1 MHSLL
6 ERIKAGTL
14 WDFHGGIHPADNKLQ
29 SSQSPVVDAGLPPRL
44 IIPLR
49 QHAGP
54 AGDLLV
60 QVGDK
65 VKKGQPLT
73 RYAKGRVVPVHAS
86 TSGTITEIGNHTV
99 AHPSGLGDLCVIL
112 TPDGEDEW
120 GERNGKADYW
130 NLERGEL
137 LERIQ
142 QAGVAGLGGAVF
154 PTHSKLDGRGQL
166 TEILIVNGLECE
178 PYITTDDRLMQQ
190 YADEIMDGIRV
201 LKHLLKPKLTLIGVE
216 DNKPE
221 AIEQLTRHA
230 TDEDVLVKTVP
241 TKYPSGGAKQTIELL
256 TGRQV
261 PKGGRA
267 VDIGIMVLNVATVF
281 AIKRAIIDGE
291 PLIERIVTLTG
302 DSFKKPGNA
311 WVRLGTP
318 VRWLLQ
324 RFELQPEAEQRVIMG
339 GPMMGFTLP
348 HAMVPV
354 VKATNCLLA
363 PTQAELPAPGPE
375 QPCIRC
381 SACADACPAT
391 LLPQELYW
399 YSRAKEYDKAEKLNL
414 MDCIECGAC
423 AWVCPSEIPLV
434 QYYKIAKDDIREARA
449 EAEKAERAKQRFEAK
464 QARFERE
471 KAAREARHAEAAA
484 QRRQTMTAAGGEDP
498 VAAALARIKAKQ
510 DAPITAIAAT
520 AEGLP
525 DNSAV
530 IAAREARKREAEARR
545 AAKQAESANS
555 DTAAAAPQSAEAI
568 DPASDPKKAAIA
580 AALARAKA
588 KKAAQ
593 AGDSA
598 EPVAAE
604 TAAAPAVVDA
614 DQQKAEVDP
623 KKAAIA
629 AAIARAKAK
638 KAEAS
643 GEPVSAANGT
653 AAEVNTQNDAPVDPK
668 KAAIA
673 AAIARAKAKKL
684 AQQSDSAEGDL
695 TANADT
701 SETAATQS
709 DAPSAA
715 SEAIDPKKAAIAA
728 AIARAKAKKLAQQGE
743 SAGAEDAQSEPA
755 ASAQTCDVA
764 LAKSEVTTSHSDT
777 AASEAVDPKKAAI
790 AAAIARAKAKKLAQ
804 QGESAGAEGAQSEPA
819 ARVETRDV
827 AVAKSEV
834 TTSQSDTAASEAVDP
849 KKAAIA
855 AAIARAKAKKL
866 AQQSAN
872 TSAEVENADAEVESA
887 ATQVDRAG
895 TEGERAPAEPMQSDA
910 ASSEQPLAVTAA
922 PEASAPAADAPVDP
936 KKAAIAAAV
945 ARAKAKKLAAEA
957 ARAAETAAEDAPS
970 ADRTIT
976 R

>member
-1 MHSLL
+1 MQSLL

-14 WDFHGGIHPADNKLQ
+14 WDFHGGIHPPENKDQ
-29 SSQSPVVDAGLPPRL
+29 SSLTPVVDAGLPPQL
-44 IIPLR
+44 IIPVR

-60 QVGDK
+60 RVGDK

-73 RYAKGRVVPVHAS
+73 RHDKGRFVPVHAS
-86 TSGTITEIGNHTV
+86 TSGTITAIGHHTV
-99 AHPSGLGDLCVIL
+99 AHPSGLDDLCITL
-112 TPDGEDEW
+112 TPDGEDAW
-120 GERNGKADYW
+120 GERQGRSDYW

-142 QAGVAGLGGAVF
+142 QAGIAGLGGAVF

-178 PYITTDDRLMQQ
+178 PYITTDDRLMQE
-190 YADEIMDGIRV
+190 YADEIIDGIRV

-216 DNKPE
+216 DNKPA
-221 AIEQLTRHA
+221 AIGELTRHA

-267 VDIGIMVLNVATVF
+267 VDMGIMVLNVATVF

-291 PLIERIVTLTG
+291 PLISRIVTLTG
-302 DSFKKPGNA
+302 DAFKKPGNA
-311 WVRLGTP
+311 WVLLGTP

-324 RFELQPEAEQRVIMG
+324 RFELQPEVDQRVIMG

-354 VKATNCLLA
+354 VKATNCLLS
-363 PTQAELPAPGPE
+363 PTRAELPPPGPE
-375 QPCIRC
+375 QACIRC
-381 SACADACPAT
+381 SACADACPAN

-399 YSRAKEYDKAEKLNL
+399 YSRAKEYDKAEGLNL
-414 MDCIECGAC
+414 FDCIECGAC

-484 QRRQTMTAAGGEDP
+484 QRRQAMTAAGGEDP

-510 DAPITAIAAT
+510 DAAPVGASELA
-520 AEGLP
+520 P
-525 DNSAV
+525 DNSAM
-530 IAAREARKREAEARR
+530 IAAREARKQEAIARR
-545 AAKQAESANS
+545 AAK
-555 DTAAAAPQSAEAI
+555 AAASEPGSAQPDAPAADGQDA
-568 DPASDPKKAAIA
+568 KKAAIA

-593 AGDSA
+593 DPG
-598 EPVAAE
+598 E
-604 TAAAPAVVDA
+604 AAAADSSVDA
-614 DQQKAEVDP
+614 PQSDPAADADP

-638 KAEAS
+638 KAAQAQGDTAVAEGEEAA
-643 GEPVSAANGT
+643 VAAP
-653 AAEVNTQNDAPVDPK
+653 AAAPQPDPDADADPK

-673 AAIARAKAKKL
+673 AAIARAKAKKA
-684 AQQSDSAEGDL
+684 AQAQGDAAVAEGEEAAVAAPAAAPQPDSAAEVDPKK
-695 TANADT
+695 AAI
-701 SETAATQS
+701 AATIARAKAKKAAQAQG
-709 DAPSAA
+709 DAAVTEGEEAAVTAPATAPQPDSAA
-715 SEAIDPKKAAIAA
+715 DADPKKAAIAA
-728 AIARAKAKKLAQQGE
+728 AIARAKAKKAAQAQGE
-743 SAGAEDAQSEPA
+743 E
-755 ASAQTCDVA
+755 
-764 LAKSEVTTSHSDT
+764 
-777 AASEAVDPKKAAI
+777 
-790 AAAIARAKAKKLAQ
+790 
-804 QGESAGAEGAQSEPA
+804 
-819 ARVETRDV
+819 
-827 AVAKSEV
+827 AVAKP
-834 TTSQSDTAASEAVDP
+834 AEAQD
-849 KKAAIA
+849 
-855 AAIARAKAKKL
+855 
-866 AQQSAN
+866 
-872 TSAEVENADAEVESA
+872 EEA
-887 ATQVDRAG
+887 ATKPVA
-895 TEGERAPAEPMQSDA
+895 
-910 ASSEQPLAVTAA
+910 
-922 PEASAPAADAPVDP
+922 APAADADP

-945 ARAKAKKLAAEA
+945 ARAKARKLAAEA
-957 ARAAETAAEDAPS
+957 AAQASPS
-970 ADRTIT
+970 PSTDKSH
-976 R
+976 

>member
-545 AAKQAESANS
+545 AAKLAESANS
-555 DTAAAAPQSAEAI
+555 ETAAALQSTEAV

-593 AGDSA
+593 ASDSA
-598 EPVAAE
+598 EPATAE
-604 TAAAPAVVDA
+604 AVVAPAVDA

-643 GEPVSAANGT
+643 GEPVSAANSVTAEAGT
-653 AAEVNTQNDAPVDPK
+653 Q
-668 KAAIA
+668 
-673 AAIARAKAKKL
+673 
-684 AQQSDSAEGDL
+684 G
-695 TANADT
+695 
-701 SETAATQS
+701 

-728 AIARAKAKKLAQQGE
+728 AIARAKAKKAAQQSD
-743 SAGAEDAQSEPA
+743 SAEGDLTANAGTSETAATQNDAPS
-755 ASAQTCDVA
+755 
-764 LAKSEVTTSHSDT
+764 

-804 QGESAGAEGAQSEPA
+804 QGDSAEDDLTATAGTSETAATQSDAPSAASEAVDPKKAAIAAAIARAKAKKLAQQGDSAGAEDAESEPA
-819 ARVETRDV
+819 ASAQTRDV
-827 AVAKSEV
+827 ALAKSEV
-834 TTSQSDTAASEAVDP
+834 TTSQSDTAASEVVDP

-887 ATQVDRAG
+887 GTQVDRAG

-910 ASSEQPLAVTAA
+910 ASSEQPLAVAEAT
-922 PEASAPAADAPVDP
+922 EASAPAVDAPVDP

-970 ADRTIT
+970 ADRTTT

>member
-86 TSGTITEIGNHTV
+86 TSGTITEIDNHTV

-120 GERNGKADYW
+120 GERNGKPDYW

-545 AAKQAESANS
+545 AAKLAESANS
-555 DTAAAAPQSAEAI
+555 DTSAAAPQSTEAV

-580 AALARAKA
+580 ATLARAKA

-604 TAAAPAVVDA
+604 AVAAPAVDA

-638 KAEAS
+638 KAEAN
-643 GEPVSAANGT
+643 GEPVSASNSAVADAGS
-653 AAEVNTQNDAPVDPK
+653 QGDAPVDPK

-695 TANADT
+695 TANAGT
-701 SETAATQS
+701 SESAATQS

-715 SEAIDPKKAAIAA
+715 SEAVDPKKAAIAA

-743 SAGAEDAQSEPA
+743 SAGAEGVQSEPA
-755 ASAQTCDVA
+755 ASAQTRDVA
-764 LAKSEVTTSHSDT
+764 VAKSEVTTSQSDT
-777 AASEAVDPKKAAI
+777 AASEVVDPKKAAI

-834 TTSQSDTAASEAVDP
+834 TTSHSDTAASEEVDP

-866 AQQSAN
+866 AQQSAS
-872 TSAEVENADAEVESA
+872 TSAEVENAGTQVESA
-887 ATQVDRAG
+887 E

-910 ASSEQPLAVTAA
+910 ASSEQPLAVTAL
-922 PEASAPAADAPVDP
+922 PEANAPAADAPVDP

-970 ADRTIT
+970 ADRTTT

>member
-73 RYAKGRVVPVHAS
+73 RYAKGRIVPVHAS

-221 AIEQLTRHA
+221 AITELTRHA

-302 DSFKKPGNA
+302 DSFKQPGNA

-545 AAKQAESANS
+545 AAKLAESANS
-555 DTAAAAPQSAEAI
+555 ETAAAAPQSTEAV

-598 EPVAAE
+598 EPVTAE
-604 TAAAPAVVDA
+604 AVAAPAVDA

-643 GEPVSAANGT
+643 GEPISAANSAVADAGS
-653 AAEVNTQNDAPVDPK
+653 QGDAPSAASEAVDPK

-673 AAIARAKAKKL
+673 AAIARAKAKKA
-684 AQQSDSAEGDL
+684 AQQGDSAEGDL
-695 TANADT
+695 TANAGT
-701 SETAATQS
+701 SESAATQS
-709 DAPSAA
+709 TAPS
-715 SEAIDPKKAAIAA
+715 
-728 AIARAKAKKLAQQGE
+728 
-743 SAGAEDAQSEPA
+743 
-755 ASAQTCDVA
+755 
-764 LAKSEVTTSHSDT
+764 

-804 QGESAGAEGAQSEPA
+804 QGESAGAEGTQGELSASA
-819 ARVETRDV
+819 ETRDL
-827 AVAKSEV
+827 ALAKSEV

-866 AQQSAN
+866 AQQSAS
-872 TSAEVENADAEVESA
+872 TSAEVEKAGAEVESA
-887 ATQVDRAG
+887 GTQVESTGA
-895 TEGERAPAEPMQSDA
+895 EGERAPAEPMQSDA

-945 ARAKAKKLAAEA
+945 ARAKAKKLAA
-957 ARAAETAAEDAPS
+957 RAAETAAEDAPS
-970 ADRTIT
+970 ADRTTT

>member
-510 DAPITAIAAT
+510 DAPITAITAT

-545 AAKQAESANS
+545 AAKLAEDANS
-555 DTAAAAPQSAEAI
+555 DTAAAAAQPAEAV

-598 EPVAAE
+598 EPAAAE
-604 TAAAPAVVDA
+604 AVAAPAVDA

-638 KAEAS
+638 KLAQQGDSAEGYLTANNGTS
-643 GEPVSAANGT
+643 ESAA
-653 AAEVNTQNDAPVDPK
+653 TQSDAPSAASEAVDPK

-684 AQQSDSAEGDL
+684 AQQGDSAEGDL
-695 TANADT
+695 TATAGT

-715 SEAIDPKKAAIAA
+715 SEAVDPKKAAIAA

-743 SAGAEDAQSEPA
+743 SAGVEDAKSEPA
-755 ASAQTCDVA
+755 ASAQTRDVA
-764 LAKSEVTTSHSDT
+764 LAKSEVTTRHSDT

-804 QGESAGAEGAQSEPA
+804 QGASTSAE
-819 ARVETRDV
+819 V
-827 AVAKSEV
+827 AS
-834 TTSQSDTAASEAVDP
+834 
-849 KKAAIA
+849 
-855 AAIARAKAKKL
+855 
-866 AQQSAN
+866 
-872 TSAEVENADAEVESA
+872 TSAEVESA
-887 ATQVDRAG
+887 GTQVDRAG
-895 TEGERAPAEPMQSDA
+895 AEGERVSAEPMQTDA
-910 ASSEQPLAVTAA
+910 ASREQPLAVAEA

-970 ADRTIT
+970 ADRTTT

>member
-1 MHSLL
+1 MQSLL

-14 WDFHGGIHPADNKLQ
+14 WDFHGGIHPPENKDQ
-29 SSQSPVVDAGLPPRL
+29 SSLTPVVDAGLPPQL
-44 IIPLR
+44 IIPVR

-60 QVGDK
+60 RVGDK

-73 RYAKGRVVPVHAS
+73 RHDKGRFVPVHAS
-86 TSGTITEIGNHTV
+86 TSGTITAIGHHTV
-99 AHPSGLGDLCVIL
+99 AHPSGLDDLCITL
-112 TPDGEDEW
+112 TPDGEDAW
-120 GERNGKADYW
+120 GERQGRSDYW

-142 QAGVAGLGGAVF
+142 QAGIAGLGGAVF

-178 PYITTDDRLMQQ
+178 PYITTDDRLMQE

-216 DNKPE
+216 DNKPA
-221 AIEQLTRHA
+221 AIGELTRHA

-267 VDIGIMVLNVATVF
+267 VDMGIMVLNVATVF

-291 PLIERIVTLTG
+291 PLISRIVTLTG
-302 DSFKKPGNA
+302 DAFKKPGNA
-311 WVRLGTP
+311 WVLLGTP

-324 RFELQPEAEQRVIMG
+324 RFELQPEADQRVIMG

-354 VKATNCLLA
+354 VKATNCLLS
-363 PTQAELPAPGPE
+363 PTRAELPPPGPE
-375 QPCIRC
+375 QACIRC
-381 SACADACPAT
+381 SACADACPAN

-399 YSRAKEYDKAEKLNL
+399 YSRAKEYDKAEGLNL
-414 MDCIECGAC
+414 FDCIECGAC

-484 QRRQTMTAAGGEDP
+484 QRRQAMTAAGGEDP

-510 DAPITAIAAT
+510 DAAPVGASELA
-520 AEGLP
+520 P
-525 DNSAV
+525 DNSAM
-530 IAAREARKREAEARR
+530 IAAREARKQEAIARR
-545 AAKQAESANS
+545 AAK
-555 DTAAAAPQSAEAI
+555 AAASEPGSAQADAPAADGQDA
-568 DPASDPKKAAIA
+568 KKAAIA

-593 AGDSA
+593 EPGEAVVADS
-598 EPVAAE
+598 P
-604 TAAAPAVVDA
+604 AAAPQSDPIADA
-614 DQQKAEVDP
+614 DP

-638 KAEAS
+638 KAASTQGDEA
-643 GEPVSAANGT
+643 AADTPAAAPQPDT
-653 AAEVNTQNDAPVDPK
+653 ADADPK

-673 AAIARAKAKKL
+673 AAIARAKAKKA
-684 AQQSDSAEGDL
+684 AQAQGDAAVTEGEEAAVAAPAAAPQPDSAGD
-695 TANADT
+695 A
-701 SETAATQS
+701 
-709 DAPSAA
+709 
-715 SEAIDPKKAAIAA
+715 DPKKAAIAA
-728 AIARAKAKKLAQQGE
+728 AIARAKAKKAAQAHGDAAVTEGE
-743 SAGAEDAQSEPA
+743 EATVAAPA
-755 ASAQTCDVA
+755 AAPQPDSAADA
-764 LAKSEVTTSHSDT
+764 
-777 AASEAVDPKKAAI
+777 DPKKAAI
-790 AAAIARAKAKKLAQ
+790 AAAIARAKAKKAAQ
-804 QGESAGAEGAQSEPA
+804 AQGEEA
-819 ARVETRDV
+819 T
-827 AVAKSEV
+827 AKPEV
-834 TTSQSDTAASEAVDP
+834 TTVAAP
-849 KKAAIA
+849 
-855 AAIARAKAKKL
+855 
-866 AQQSAN
+866 
-872 TSAEVENADAEVESA
+872 TADAS
-887 ATQVDRAG
+887 Q
-895 TEGERAPAEPMQSDA
+895 
-910 ASSEQPLAVTAA
+910 
-922 PEASAPAADAPVDP
+922 PAADADP

-945 ARAKAKKLAAEA
+945 ARAKARKLAAEA
-957 ARAAETAAEDAPS
+957 AAQASPS
-970 ADRTIT
+970 SSTDKSH
-976 R
+976 

>member
-142 QAGVAGLGGAVF
+142 KAGVAGLGGAVF

-190 YADEIMDGIRV
+190 YSGEIMDGIRV

-593 AGDSA
+593 AGESA

-684 AQQSDSAEGDL
+684 AQQGDSAEGDL
-695 TANADT
+695 TANAGT
-701 SETAATQS
+701 SESAATQN
-709 DAPSAA
+709 DAPS
-715 SEAIDPKKAAIAA
+715 
-728 AIARAKAKKLAQQGE
+728 G
-743 SAGAEDAQSEPA
+743 
-755 ASAQTCDVA
+755 
-764 LAKSEVTTSHSDT
+764 
-777 AASEAVDPKKAAI
+777 ASEAVDPKKAAI

-804 QGESAGAEGAQSEPA
+804 QGASTSAEVENAGAEGAQSEPTA
-819 ARVETRDV
+819 SAETRDDT
-827 AVAKSEV
+827 VAKSEV

-866 AQQSAN
+866 AQQSAS
-872 TSAEVENADAEVESA
+872 TSAEVKNAGA
-887 ATQVDRAG
+887 
-895 TEGERAPAEPMQSDA
+895 EGERAPAEPMQSDA
-910 ASSEQPLAVTAA
+910 ASSEQPLAVTAV
-922 PEASAPAADAPVDP
+922 PEANAPAADAPVDP

-970 ADRTIT
+970 ADRTTT

>member
-86 TSGTITEIGNHTV
+86 TSGTITEIGYHTV

-510 DAPITAIAAT
+510 DVPITAITAT

-545 AAKQAESANS
+545 AAKLAESANS
-555 DTAAAAPQSAEAI
+555 DTAAAAPQSAEAV

-593 AGDSA
+593 ASDSA
-598 EPVAAE
+598 EPATAEAVAA
-604 TAAAPAVVDA
+604 PVVDA

-638 KAEAS
+638 KAEAN
-643 GEPVSAANGT
+643 GEPVSADHSAVADAGS
-653 AAEVNTQNDAPVDPK
+653 QGDAPSAVSEAVDPK

-673 AAIARAKAKKL
+673 AAIARAKAKKA
-684 AQQSDSAEGDL
+684 AQQGDSAEGAL
-695 TANADT
+695 TATAGT
-701 SETAATQS
+701 SEFAATQS
-709 DAPSAA
+709 DAPSA
-715 SEAIDPKKAAIAA
+715 
-728 AIARAKAKKLAQQGE
+728 
-743 SAGAEDAQSEPA
+743 
-755 ASAQTCDVA
+755 T
-764 LAKSEVTTSHSDT
+764 
-777 AASEAVDPKKAAI
+777 SEAVDPKKAAI

-804 QGESAGAEGAQSEPA
+804 QGESAGAEGTRGELSAST
-819 ARVETRDV
+819 ETRDV
-827 AVAKSEV
+827 ALAKSEV
-834 TTSQSDTAASEAVDP
+834 TTSQNDTAASEAVDP

-866 AQQSAN
+866 AQQSERI
-872 TSAEVENADAEVESA
+872 SAEVENAGTQLES
-887 ATQVDRAG
+887 AG
-895 TEGERAPAEPMQSDA
+895 TEGERAPAEPMQTDA
-910 ASSEQPLAVTAA
+910 ASSEQPLAVAEAT
-922 PEASAPAADAPVDP
+922 EASAPAVDAPVDP

-970 ADRTIT
+970 ADRTTT

>member
-1 MHSLL
+1 MQSLL
-6 ERIKAGTL
+6 ERIKAGNI

-73 RYAKGRVVPVHAS
+73 RYAKGRTVPVHAS

-112 TPDGEDEW
+112 TPDGEDAW

-221 AIEQLTRHA
+221 SIEQLTRHA

-434 QYYKIAKDDIREARA
+434 QYYKIAKDDIREAHA

-520 AEGLP
+520 AEGVP

-545 AAKQAESANS
+545 AAKLAESANS
-555 DTAAAAPQSAEAI
+555 DTAAAAPQSAEAVE
-568 DPASDPKKAAIA
+568 PASDPKKAAIA

-598 EPVAAE
+598 EPTAE
-604 TAAAPAVVDA
+604 ATAAPAVDA
-614 DQQKAEVDP
+614 DQQKAEADP

-643 GEPVSAANGT
+643 GEPGSADNSTTAEANI
-653 AAEVNTQNDAPVDPK
+653 QSDAPTDPK

-673 AAIARAKAKKL
+673 AAIARAKAKKA
-684 AQQSDSAEGDL
+684 AQQGDCTEGEL

-701 SETAATQS
+701 SEAAATQS
-709 DAPSAA
+709 NAPS
-715 SEAIDPKKAAIAA
+715 
-728 AIARAKAKKLAQQGE
+728 
-743 SAGAEDAQSEPA
+743 
-755 ASAQTCDVA
+755 
-764 LAKSEVTTSHSDT
+764 

-804 QGESAGAEGAQSEPA
+804 QGESADAENAQSEPTA
-819 ARVETRDV
+819 SADTRDV
-827 AVAKSEV
+827 ALAKSEV
-834 TTSQSDTAASEAVDP
+834 TTSQCDTAPAASEAVDP

-866 AQQSAN
+866 AQQGER
-872 TSAEVENADAEVESA
+872 TSAEVESA
-887 ATQVDRAG
+887 GTQVDRAG
-895 TEGERAPAEPMQSDA
+895 TGGERAPAEPMQNDA
-910 ASSEQPLAVTAA
+910 ASSEQPLSVAAA
-922 PEASAPAADAPVDP
+922 PEAGAPAADAPVDP

-957 ARAAETAAEDAPS
+957 ARTAETAAEDAPS
-970 ADRTIT
+970 ADRTTT

>member
-484 QRRQTMTAAGGEDP
+484 QRRLTMTAAGGEDP

-545 AAKQAESANS
+545 AAKLAESANS
-555 DTAAAAPQSAEAI
+555 ETAAAPQSTEAV

-604 TAAAPAVVDA
+604 AVVAPAVDA

-643 GEPVSAANGT
+643 GEPVSAANSAT
-653 AAEVNTQNDAPVDPK
+653 TDADTQSDTPADPK

-673 AAIARAKAKKL
+673 AAIARAKAKKA
-684 AQQSDSAEGDL
+684 AQQGDSTEGDL
-695 TANADT
+695 TATAGT
-701 SETAATQS
+701 SESAATQS
-709 DAPSAA
+709 DAPSAV
-715 SEAIDPKKAAIAA
+715 SEVVDPKKAAIAA

-743 SAGAEDAQSEPA
+743 SAGAEGTQGELS
-755 ASAQTCDVA
+755 ASAETRDMTV
-764 LAKSEVTTSHSDT
+764 AKSEVTTSHSDT

-804 QGESAGAEGAQSEPA
+804 QSE
-819 ARVETRDV
+819 RI
-827 AVAKSEV
+827 S
-834 TTSQSDTAASEAVDP
+834 
-849 KKAAIA
+849 
-855 AAIARAKAKKL
+855 
-866 AQQSAN
+866 
-872 TSAEVENADAEVESA
+872 AEVESA
-887 ATQVDRAG
+887 GTQVDRAG
-895 TEGERAPAEPMQSDA
+895 AEGERAPTEPMQTDA
-910 ASSEQPLAVTAA
+910 ASSEQPLAVAET
-922 PEASAPAADAPVDP
+922 PEASAPAVDAPVDP

-957 ARAAETAAEDAPS
+957 ARAAGTAAEDAPS
-970 ADRTIT
+970 ADRTTT

>member
-201 LKHLLKPKLTLIGVE
+201 LNHLLKPKLTLIGVE

-221 AIEQLTRHA
+221 AITELTRHA

-545 AAKQAESANS
+545 AAKLADSANS
-555 DTAAAAPQSAEAI
+555 ETAAAAQPTEAV

-593 AGDSA
+593 ADDSA
-598 EPVAAE
+598 EPVTAE
-604 TAAAPAVVDA
+604 AVAAPAVDA

-638 KAEAS
+638 K
-643 GEPVSAANGT
+643 
-653 AAEVNTQNDAPVDPK
+653 
-668 KAAIA
+668 
-673 AAIARAKAKKL
+673 L
-684 AQQSDSAEGDL
+684 AQQGDSAEGYL
-695 TANADT
+695 TANNGT
-701 SETAATQS
+701 SESAATQS

-715 SEAIDPKKAAIAA
+715 SEAVDPKKAAIAA

-743 SAGAEDAQSEPA
+743 SAGVEDAKSEPA
-755 ASAQTCDVA
+755 ASAQTRDVA
-764 LAKSEVTTSHSDT
+764 LAKSEVTTRHSDT

-804 QGESAGAEGAQSEPA
+804 QGASTSAE
-819 ARVETRDV
+819 V
-827 AVAKSEV
+827 AS
-834 TTSQSDTAASEAVDP
+834 
-849 KKAAIA
+849 
-855 AAIARAKAKKL
+855 
-866 AQQSAN
+866 
-872 TSAEVENADAEVESA
+872 TSAEVESA
-887 ATQVDRAG
+887 GTQVDRAG
-895 TEGERAPAEPMQSDA
+895 AEGERVSAEPMQTDA
-910 ASSEQPLAVTAA
+910 ASREQPLAVAEA

-970 ADRTIT
+970 ADRTTT

>member
-73 RYAKGRVVPVHAS
+73 RYAKGRTVPVHAS

-190 YADEIMDGIRV
+190 YSGEIMDGIRV

-510 DAPITAIAAT
+510 DAPITAITAT
-520 AEGLP
+520 TEGVP

-545 AAKQAESANS
+545 AAKLAESANS
-555 DTAAAAPQSAEAI
+555 DTAAAAVQPAEAV

-593 AGDSA
+593 ADNSA
-598 EPVAAE
+598 EPAGATLASPIADAE
-604 TAAAPAVVDA
+604 PN
-614 DQQKAEVDP
+614 KAEADPQTADP

-638 KAEAS
+638 KAEAN
-643 GEPVSAANGT
+643 GESVKADNSAA
-653 AAEVNTQNDAPVDPK
+653 AAADTQNDAPADPK

-684 AQQSDSAEGDL
+684 ALQGD
-695 TANADT
+695 
-701 SETAATQS
+701 
-709 DAPSAA
+709 
-715 SEAIDPKKAAIAA
+715 
-728 AIARAKAKKLAQQGE
+728 
-743 SAGAEDAQSEPA
+743 SAGAEDAESKPA
-755 ASAQTCDVA
+755 ASA
-764 LAKSEVTTSHSDT
+764 
-777 AASEAVDPKKAAI
+777 
-790 AAAIARAKAKKLAQ
+790 
-804 QGESAGAEGAQSEPA
+804 
-819 ARVETRDV
+819 ETRDETL
-827 AVAKSEV
+827 AKSEV

-866 AQQSAN
+866 AQQGESVGAEDAKSEPTASAQTRDVTVAKSEVT
-872 TSAEVENADAEVESA
+872 TSPSDTAASEAVDPKKAAIAAAIARAKAKKLAQQSERISAEVESA
-887 ATQVDRAG
+887 GTQVDRAG
-895 TEGERAPAEPMQSDA
+895 TEGERAPAEPMQTDA
-910 ASSEQPLAVTAA
+910 ASSEQPLAVAA
-922 PEASAPAADAPVDP
+922 TPEASAPAADAPVDP

-957 ARAAETAAEDAPS
+957 ARAAETAAEDVPS
-970 ADRTIT
+970 ADRTTT

>member
-142 QAGVAGLGGAVF
+142 KAGVAGLGGAVF

-302 DSFKKPGNA
+302 DSFKQPGNA

-510 DAPITAIAAT
+510 DAPITAITAT

-545 AAKQAESANS
+545 AAKLAESANS
-555 DTAAAAPQSAEAI
+555 DTAAAAPQSAEAV

-593 AGDSA
+593 AGNSA
-598 EPVAAE
+598 EPVTAE
-604 TAAAPAVVDA
+604 AVAAPAVDA

-638 KAEAS
+638 KAEAN

-653 AAEVNTQNDAPVDPK
+653 AAEADIQSDAPVDPK

-673 AAIARAKAKKL
+673 AAIARAKAKKA
-684 AQQSDSAEGDL
+684 AQQGDSAEGDL
-695 TANADT
+695 TANAGT
-701 SETAATQS
+701 SESAATQS
-709 DAPSAA
+709 DAPS
-715 SEAIDPKKAAIAA
+715 
-728 AIARAKAKKLAQQGE
+728 
-743 SAGAEDAQSEPA
+743 
-755 ASAQTCDVA
+755 
-764 LAKSEVTTSHSDT
+764 

-804 QGESAGAEGAQSEPA
+804 QGESAGAEGTQGELSASA
-819 ARVETRDV
+819 ETRDV
-827 AVAKSEV
+827 ALAKSEV

-866 AQQSAN
+866 AQQSAS
-872 TSAEVENADAEVESA
+872 TSAEVESAGTQVES
-887 ATQVDRAG
+887 AG

-957 ARAAETAAEDAPS
+957 ARATETAAEDAPS
-970 ADRTIT
+970 ADRTTT

>member
-545 AAKQAESANS
+545 AAKLAESANS
-555 DTAAAAPQSAEAI
+555 ETAAAPQSTEAV

-593 AGDSA
+593 AGESA
-598 EPVAAE
+598 EPVTAE
-604 TAAAPAVVDA
+604 AVAAPAVDA
-614 DQQKAEVDP
+614 DQQKAAVDP

-643 GEPVSAANGT
+643 GEPVSAANSAVADAGS
-653 AAEVNTQNDAPVDPK
+653 QGDAPSAASEAVDPK

-673 AAIARAKAKKL
+673 AAIARAKAKKA
-684 AQQSDSAEGDL
+684 AQQGDSAEGDL
-695 TANADT
+695 TANAGT
-701 SETAATQS
+701 SESAATQS
-709 DAPSAA
+709 DAPSA
-715 SEAIDPKKAAIAA
+715 
-728 AIARAKAKKLAQQGE
+728 
-743 SAGAEDAQSEPA
+743 
-755 ASAQTCDVA
+755 V
-764 LAKSEVTTSHSDT
+764 
-777 AASEAVDPKKAAI
+777 SEAVDPKKAAI

-804 QGESAGAEGAQSEPA
+804 QGAGAEGAQSEPA
-819 ARVETRDV
+819 ASAQTRDDT
-827 AVAKSEV
+827 VAKSEV
-834 TTSQSDTAASEAVDP
+834 TTSQSDTAASEEVDP

-866 AQQSAN
+866 AQQSAS
-872 TSAEVENADAEVESA
+872 TSAEVENAGTQVESA
-887 ATQVDRAG
+887 GA
-895 TEGERAPAEPMQSDA
+895 EGERAPAEPMQSDA
-910 ASSEQPLAVTAA
+910 VSSEQPLAVTAA

-970 ADRTIT
+970 ADRTTT

>member
-120 GERNGKADYW
+120 GERNGKPDYW

-221 AIEQLTRHA
+221 AIEQLTRYA
-230 TDEDVLVKTVP
+230 TDDDVLVKTVP

-510 DAPITAIAAT
+510 DAPITAITAT

-545 AAKQAESANS
+545 AAKLAESANS
-555 DTAAAAPQSAEAI
+555 ETAAAAQPAEAG

-593 AGDSA
+593 AGESA
-598 EPVAAE
+598 EPATAE
-604 TAAAPAVVDA
+604 AVAAPAVDA

-638 KAEAS
+638 KAEAN
-643 GEPVSAANGT
+643 GEPVSTANSSVADAGS
-653 AAEVNTQNDAPVDPK
+653 QGDAPSAASEAVDPK

-673 AAIARAKAKKL
+673 AAIARAKAKKA
-684 AQQSDSAEGDL
+684 AQQGDSADGDL
-695 TANADT
+695 PASAGTN
-701 SETAATQS
+701 ETAATQS
-709 DAPSAA
+709 DAPS
-715 SEAIDPKKAAIAA
+715 
-728 AIARAKAKKLAQQGE
+728 
-743 SAGAEDAQSEPA
+743 
-755 ASAQTCDVA
+755 
-764 LAKSEVTTSHSDT
+764 

-804 QGESAGAEGAQSEPA
+804 QGESAGAEDAKSEPA
-819 ARVETRDV
+819 ASAQTRDMT
-827 AVAKSEV
+827 VAKSEV

-866 AQQSAN
+866 AQQSAS
-872 TSAEVENADAEVESA
+872 TSAEVESAGTQVES
-887 ATQVDRAG
+887 AG
-895 TEGERAPAEPMQSDA
+895 TEGERAPAEPMQTDA
-910 ASSEQPLAVTAA
+910 ASSEQPLAVTAE
-922 PEASAPAADAPVDP
+922 PEANAPAADAPVDP

-957 ARAAETAAEDAPS
+957 ARASETAAEDAPS
-970 ADRTIT
+970 ADRTTT

>member
-545 AAKQAESANS
+545 AAKLAESANS
-555 DTAAAAPQSAEAI
+555 ETAAAAPQSTEAV

-593 AGDSA
+593 AGESA
-598 EPVAAE
+598 EPVTAE
-604 TAAAPAVVDA
+604 AVAAPAVDA

-638 KAEAS
+638 KAEAN

-673 AAIARAKAKKL
+673 AAIARAKAKKA
-684 AQQSDSAEGDL
+684 AQQGDSAEGDL
-695 TANADT
+695 NANAGA

-709 DAPSAA
+709 DAPSA
-715 SEAIDPKKAAIAA
+715 
-728 AIARAKAKKLAQQGE
+728 
-743 SAGAEDAQSEPA
+743 
-755 ASAQTCDVA
+755 T
-764 LAKSEVTTSHSDT
+764 
-777 AASEAVDPKKAAI
+777 SEAVDPKKAAI

-804 QGESAGAEGAQSEPA
+804 QGESVGAEDAKSEPTA
-819 ARVETRDV
+819 SAETRDV

-834 TTSQSDTAASEAVDP
+834 NTSQSDTAASEAVDP

-866 AQQSAN
+866 AQQSAS
-872 TSAEVENADAEVESA
+872 TSAEVENADAGVESA
-887 ATQVDRAG
+887 GTQVESAG
-895 TEGERAPAEPMQSDA
+895 AEGERAPAEPMQSDA
-910 ASSEQPLAVTAA
+910 ASSEQPLAVTAM

-957 ARAAETAAEDAPS
+957 ARAAETAAEDATS
-970 ADRTIT
+970 ADRTTT

>member
-1 MHSLL
+1 MQSLL
-6 ERIKAGTL
+6 ERIKAGNI

-29 SSQSPVVDAGLPPRL
+29 SSQSPVEQAGLPPRL
-44 IIPLR
+44 IIPVR
-49 QHAGP
+49 QHAGA

-60 QVGDK
+60 KVGDK

-73 RYAKGRVVPVHAS
+73 RYARGRVVPVHAS
-86 TSGTITEIGNHTV
+86 TSGTITEIANHTV
-99 AHPSGLGDLCVIL
+99 AHPSGLDDLCVIL

-120 GERNGKADYW
+120 GELDGKPDYW

-142 QAGVAGLGGAVF
+142 QAGIAGLGGAVF

-221 AIEQLTRHA
+221 AITELTRHA

-545 AAKQAESANS
+545 AAKLAESANS
-555 DTAAAAPQSAEAI
+555 ETAAAPQSAEAV

-593 AGDSA
+593 AGESA
-598 EPVAAE
+598 EPVTAE
-604 TAAAPAVVDA
+604 AVAAPAVDA

-643 GEPVSAANGT
+643 GEPVCTDHSVT
-653 AAEVNTQNDAPVDPK
+653 AEADTPSDAPTDPK

-684 AQQSDSAEGDL
+684 TQQGDSAEGDL
-695 TANADT
+695 TANNGT
-701 SETAATQS
+701 SESAATQS
-709 DAPSAA
+709 DAPS
-715 SEAIDPKKAAIAA
+715 
-728 AIARAKAKKLAQQGE
+728 
-743 SAGAEDAQSEPA
+743 
-755 ASAQTCDVA
+755 
-764 LAKSEVTTSHSDT
+764 

-804 QGESAGAEGAQSEPA
+804 QGESAGAEGTQGELSASA
-819 ARVETRDV
+819 ETRDMT
-827 AVAKSEV
+827 VAKSEV
-834 TTSQSDTAASEAVDP
+834 NTSQSDTAASEAVDP

-866 AQQSAN
+866 AQQGES
-872 TSAEVENADAEVESA
+872 TSAEVESAEVESA
-887 ATQVDRAG
+887 QVESAG
-895 TEGERAPAEPMQSDA
+895 AEGERAPAEPMQSDA
-910 ASSEQPLAVTAA
+910 ASSEQPLAVAEA

-970 ADRTIT
+970 ADRTTT

>member
-120 GERNGKADYW
+120 GERNGKPDYW

-545 AAKQAESANS
+545 AAKLAESANS
-555 DTAAAAPQSAEAI
+555 DTAAATAQPAEAV

-593 AGDSA
+593 AGD
-598 EPVAAE
+598 
-604 TAAAPAVVDA
+604 APATDSAAMSQPAADA
-614 DQQKAEVDP
+614 DPKKAESDP

-638 KAEAS
+638 KVEAS
-643 GEPVSAANGT
+643 GEPESTANSATTYAD
-653 AAEVNTQNDAPVDPK
+653 TQSDAPVDPK

-673 AAIARAKAKKL
+673 AAIARAKAKKA
-684 AQQSDSAEGDL
+684 AQQGDSAEGDL
-695 TANADT
+695 TANAGT
-701 SETAATQS
+701 SESAATQS
-709 DAPSAA
+709 TAPSA
-715 SEAIDPKKAAIAA
+715 
-728 AIARAKAKKLAQQGE
+728 
-743 SAGAEDAQSEPA
+743 
-755 ASAQTCDVA
+755 V
-764 LAKSEVTTSHSDT
+764 
-777 AASEAVDPKKAAI
+777 SEAVDPKKAAI

-804 QGESAGAEGAQSEPA
+804 QGESVGAEGAKSKPTASAQ
-819 ARVETRDV
+819 TRDMT
-827 AVAKSEV
+827 VAKSEV

-866 AQQSAN
+866 AQQSAS
-872 TSAEVENADAEVESA
+872 TSAEIESA
-887 ATQVDRAG
+887 GTQVDRAG
-895 TEGERAPAEPMQSDA
+895 TEGERAPAEPMQTDA

-922 PEASAPAADAPVDP
+922 PEASAPAVDAPVDP

-970 ADRTIT
+970 ADRTTT

>member
-73 RYAKGRVVPVHAS
+73 RYAKGRIVPVHAS

-545 AAKQAESANS
+545 AAKLAESANS
-555 DTAAAAPQSAEAI
+555 ETAAAAQPAEAV

-598 EPVAAE
+598 EPAAAE
-604 TAAAPAVVDA
+604 AVAAPAVDA

-638 KAEAS
+638 KAEAN
-643 GEPVSAANGT
+643 GEPVSAANSAVADAGS
-653 AAEVNTQNDAPVDPK
+653 QGDAPSAASEAVDPK

-673 AAIARAKAKKL
+673 AAIARAKAKKA
-684 AQQSDSAEGDL
+684 AQQGDSAEGDL
-695 TANADT
+695 TANAGT
-701 SETAATQS
+701 SESAATQS

-715 SEAIDPKKAAIAA
+715 SE
-728 AIARAKAKKLAQQGE
+728 
-743 SAGAEDAQSEPA
+743 
-755 ASAQTCDVA
+755 V
-764 LAKSEVTTSHSDT
+764 
-777 AASEAVDPKKAAI
+777 VDPKKAAI

-804 QGESAGAEGAQSEPA
+804 QGESAEDAQSEPA
-819 ARVETRDV
+819 ASAQTRDV
-827 AVAKSEV
+827 AVTKSEV

-849 KKAAIA
+849 KKAAIT

-866 AQQSAN
+866 AQQSAS
-872 TSAEVENADAEVESA
+872 TSAEVASTSAEVESA

-895 TEGERAPAEPMQSDA
+895 TEGECAPAEPLQTDA

-945 ARAKAKKLAAEA
+945 ARAKAKKLATEA

-970 ADRTIT
+970 ADRTTT

>member
-1 MHSLL
+1 MQSLL

-14 WDFHGGIHPADNKLQ
+14 WDFHGGIHPPENKDQ
-29 SSQSPVVDAGLPPRL
+29 SSLTPVVDAGLPSQL
-44 IIPLR
+44 IIPVR

-60 QVGDK
+60 RVGDK

-73 RYAKGRVVPVHAS
+73 RHDKGRFVPVHAS
-86 TSGTITEIGNHTV
+86 TSGTITAIGHHTV
-99 AHPSGLGDLCVIL
+99 AHPSGLDDLCITL
-112 TPDGEDEW
+112 TPDGEDAW
-120 GERNGKADYW
+120 GERQGRSDYW

-142 QAGVAGLGGAVF
+142 QAGIAGLGGAVF

-178 PYITTDDRLMQQ
+178 PYITTDDRLMQE

-216 DNKPE
+216 DNKPA
-221 AIEQLTRHA
+221 AIGELTRHA

-267 VDIGIMVLNVATVF
+267 VDMGIMVLNVATVF

-291 PLIERIVTLTG
+291 PLISRIVTLTG
-302 DSFKKPGNA
+302 DAFKKPGNA
-311 WVRLGTP
+311 WVLLGTP

-324 RFELQPEAEQRVIMG
+324 RFELQPEADQRVIMG

-354 VKATNCLLA
+354 VKATNCLLS
-363 PTQAELPAPGPE
+363 PTRAELPPPGPE
-375 QPCIRC
+375 QACIRC
-381 SACADACPAT
+381 SACADACPAN

-399 YSRAKEYDKAEKLNL
+399 YSRAKEYDKAEGLNL
-414 MDCIECGAC
+414 FDCIECGAC

-484 QRRQTMTAAGGEDP
+484 QRRQAMTAAGGEDP

-510 DAPITAIAAT
+510 DAAPVGASELA
-520 AEGLP
+520 P
-525 DNSAV
+525 DNSAM
-530 IAAREARKREAEARR
+530 IAAREARKQEAIARR
-545 AAKQAESANS
+545 AAK
-555 DTAAAAPQSAEAI
+555 AAACEPDSAQADAPATDGQDA
-568 DPASDPKKAAIA
+568 KKAAIA

-593 AGDSA
+593 EPGEAAAADS
-598 EPVAAE
+598 P
-604 TAAAPAVVDA
+604 AAAPQPNSAADTDPKKAAIAAAIARAKAKKAASTQGDEAAADIPAAAPQSDPAADTDPKKAAIAAAIARAKAKKAAQAQGDAAVAEDEEAAVAAPPAAPQPDPAADA
-614 DQQKAEVDP
+614 DPKKAAIAAAIARAKAKKAAQVQGNIAETEGEEAAVAVPAAAPQPDSAAEVDP

-638 KAEAS
+638 KAAQAQGEEAVAK
-643 GEPVSAANGT
+643 P
-653 AAEVNTQNDAPVDPK
+653 AEVQDEEAT
-668 KAAIA
+668 
-673 AAIARAKAKKL
+673 AK
-684 AQQSDSAEGDL
+684 
-695 TANADT
+695 
-701 SETAATQS
+701 
-709 DAPSAA
+709 P
-715 SEAIDPKKAAIAA
+715 
-728 AIARAKAKKLAQQGE
+728 
-743 SAGAEDAQSEPA
+743 
-755 ASAQTCDVA
+755 
-764 LAKSEVTTSHSDT
+764 EVTT
-777 AASEAVDPKKAAI
+777 
-790 AAAIARAKAKKLAQ
+790 
-804 QGESAGAEGAQSEPA
+804 
-819 ARVETRDV
+819 V
-827 AVAKSEV
+827 A
-834 TTSQSDTAASEAVDP
+834 
-849 KKAAIA
+849 
-855 AAIARAKAKKL
+855 
-866 AQQSAN
+866 
-872 TSAEVENADAEVESA
+872 
-887 ATQVDRAG
+887 
-895 TEGERAPAEPMQSDA
+895 
-910 ASSEQPLAVTAA
+910 
-922 PEASAPAADAPVDP
+922 APAADAPQPAADADP

-945 ARAKAKKLAAEA
+945 ARAKARKLAAEA
-957 ARAAETAAEDAPS
+957 AAQASPS
-970 ADRTIT
+970 PSTDKSH
-976 R
+976 

>member
-510 DAPITAIAAT
+510 DAPITAITAT

-545 AAKQAESANS
+545 AAKLAESANS
-555 DTAAAAPQSAEAI
+555 ETAAAAQPAEAV

-593 AGDSA
+593 AGESA
-598 EPVAAE
+598 EPVTAE
-604 TAAAPAVVDA
+604 TAAAPAVDA

-638 KAEAS
+638 KAEAN
-643 GEPVSAANGT
+643 GEPVSAAKGT
-653 AAEVNTQNDAPVDPK
+653 AAEADIQSDAPVDPK

-684 AQQSDSAEGDL
+684 AQQGDSAEGEL
-695 TANADT
+695 TANAGT
-701 SETAATQS
+701 SEPAATQS
-709 DAPSAA
+709 DAPSA
-715 SEAIDPKKAAIAA
+715 
-728 AIARAKAKKLAQQGE
+728 
-743 SAGAEDAQSEPA
+743 
-755 ASAQTCDVA
+755 V
-764 LAKSEVTTSHSDT
+764 
-777 AASEAVDPKKAAI
+777 SEAVDPKKAAI

-819 ARVETRDV
+819 ASAQTRDV
-827 AVAKSEV
+827 ALAKSEV
-834 TTSQSDTAASEAVDP
+834 TTSQRDTAASEAVDP

-866 AQQSAN
+866 AQQSDRI
-872 TSAEVENADAEVESA
+872 SAEVESA
-887 ATQVDRAG
+887 GAGVESAGTQLESAG
-895 TEGERAPAEPMQSDA
+895 TEGERVSAEPMQTDA
-910 ASSEQPLAVTAA
+910 ASSEQPLAVAET
-922 PEASAPAADAPVDP
+922 PEASAPAVDAPVDP

-970 ADRTIT
+970 ADRTTT

>member
-73 RYAKGRVVPVHAS
+73 RYAKGRIVPVHAS

-230 TDEDVLVKTVP
+230 TDPDVLVKTVP

-510 DAPITAIAAT
+510 DAPITAITAT

-545 AAKQAESANS
+545 AAKLAESANS
-555 DTAAAAPQSAEAI
+555 DTAAAPQSTEAV

-593 AGDSA
+593 AGESA
-598 EPVAAE
+598 EPAAE
-604 TAAAPAVVDA
+604 TAAAPAVDA

-638 KAEAS
+638 KAEAN

-653 AAEVNTQNDAPVDPK
+653 AAE
-668 KAAIA
+668 
-673 AAIARAKAKKL
+673 
-684 AQQSDSAEGDL
+684 
-695 TANADT
+695 ADI
-701 SETAATQS
+701 QS
-709 DAPSAA
+709 DAPS
-715 SEAIDPKKAAIAA
+715 
-728 AIARAKAKKLAQQGE
+728 
-743 SAGAEDAQSEPA
+743 
-755 ASAQTCDVA
+755 
-764 LAKSEVTTSHSDT
+764 

-804 QGESAGAEGAQSEPA
+804 QGDSAEGALTATAGTSESAATQSDAPYAASEAVDPKKAAIAAAIARAKAKKLAQQGKSAGAEDAESKPA
-819 ARVETRDV
+819 ASAQTRDDT
-827 AVAKSEV
+827 VAKSEV

-866 AQQSAN
+866 AQQSAS
-872 TSAEVENADAEVESA
+872 TSAEVENAGA
-887 ATQVDRAG
+887 
-895 TEGERAPAEPMQSDA
+895 EGERAPAEPMQTDA
-910 ASSEQPLAVTAA
+910 ASSEQPLAVAEA

-945 ARAKAKKLAAEA
+945 ARAKAKKLATEA
-957 ARAAETAAEDAPS
+957 ARAAETVAEDAPS
-970 ADRTIT
+970 ADRTTT

>member
-1 MHSLL
+1 MQSLL
-6 ERIKAGTL
+6 ERIKAGNI

-29 SSQSPVVDAGLPPRL
+29 SSQSPVEQAGLPPRL
-44 IIPLR
+44 IIPVR
-49 QHAGP
+49 QHAGA

-73 RYAKGRVVPVHAS
+73 RYARGRVVPVHAS
-86 TSGTITEIGNHTV
+86 TSGIITEIANHTV
-99 AHPSGLGDLCVIL
+99 AHPSGLDDLCVIL

-120 GERNGKADYW
+120 GELDGKPDYW

-142 QAGVAGLGGAVF
+142 QAGIAGLGGAVF

-221 AIEQLTRHA
+221 AITELTRHA
-230 TDEDVLVKTVP
+230 TDPDVLVKTVP

-324 RFELQPEAEQRVIMG
+324 RFELQPEADQRVIMG

-375 QPCIRC
+375 QACIRC
-381 SACADACPAT
+381 SACADACPAS

-399 YSRAKEYDKAEKLNL
+399 YSKAKEYDKAEKLNL

-484 QRRQTMTAAGGEDP
+484 QRRQAMTAAGGEDP

-520 AEGLP
+520 GEGVP

-545 AAKQAESANS
+545 AAKLAESANS
-555 DTAAAAPQSAEAI
+555 ETAAAPQSAEAV

-593 AGDSA
+593 AGDAPAADSVA
-598 EPVAAE
+598 ESQPAAE
-604 TAAAPAVVDA
+604 A
-614 DQQKAEVDP
+614 DP

-638 KAEAS
+638 KAEAN
-643 GEPVSAANGT
+643 GEPVSA
-653 AAEVNTQNDAPVDPK
+653 DHS
-668 KAAIA
+668 A
-673 AAIARAKAKKL
+673 AADAST
-684 AQQSDSAEGDL
+684 QGD
-695 TANADT
+695 T
-701 SETAATQS
+701 
-709 DAPSAA
+709 PS
-715 SEAIDPKKAAIAA
+715 
-728 AIARAKAKKLAQQGE
+728 
-743 SAGAEDAQSEPA
+743 
-755 ASAQTCDVA
+755 T
-764 LAKSEVTTSHSDT
+764 
-777 AASEAVDPKKAAI
+777 ASEAVDPKKAAI
-790 AAAIARAKAKKLAQ
+790 AAAIARAKAKKAAQ
-804 QGESAGAEGAQSEPA
+804 QAAERGEPMQAAEGARGEQALAEP
-819 ARVETRDV
+819 V
-827 AVAKSEV
+827 
-834 TTSQSDTAASEAVDP
+834 SEAV
-849 KKAAIA
+849 
-855 AAIARAKAKKL
+855 
-866 AQQSAN
+866 
-872 TSAEVENADAEVESA
+872 
-887 ATQVDRAG
+887 
-895 TEGERAPAEPMQSDA
+895 AEP
-910 ASSEQPLAVTAA
+910 AVA
-922 PEASAPAADAPVDP
+922 EASVDP

-945 ARAKAKKLAAEA
+945 ARAKAKKLAADA
-957 ARAAETAAEDAPS
+957 ARASGATPDEGSSSDAEP
-970 ADRTIT
+970 R
-976 R
+976 

>member
-1 MHSLL
+1 MQSLL
-6 ERIKAGTL
+6 ERIKAGNI

-29 SSQSPVVDAGLPPRL
+29 SSQSPVEQAGLPPRL
-44 IIPLR
+44 IIPVR
-49 QHAGP
+49 QHAGA

-73 RYAKGRVVPVHAS
+73 RYARGRVVPVHAS
-86 TSGTITEIGNHTV
+86 TSGTITEIANHTV
-99 AHPSGLGDLCVIL
+99 AHPSGLDDLCVIL

-120 GERNGKADYW
+120 GELDGKPDYW

-142 QAGVAGLGGAVF
+142 QAGIAGLGGAVF

-221 AIEQLTRHA
+221 AITELTRHA

-324 RFELQPEAEQRVIMG
+324 RFELQPEADQRVIMG

-375 QPCIRC
+375 QACIRC
-381 SACADACPAT
+381 SACADACPAS

-399 YSRAKEYDKAEKLNL
+399 YSKAKEYDKAEKLNL

-484 QRRQTMTAAGGEDP
+484 QRRQAMTAAGGEDP

-520 AEGLP
+520 GEGVP

-545 AAKQAESANS
+545 AAKLVESANS
-555 DTAAAAPQSAEAI
+555 ETAAPQSAEAV
-568 DPASDPKKAAIA
+568 DPSSDPKKAAIA

-593 AGDSA
+593 AGDVPAADSVA
-598 EPVAAE
+598 ESQPAAE
-604 TAAAPAVVDA
+604 A
-614 DQQKAEVDP
+614 DP

-638 KAEAS
+638 KAEAN
-643 GEPVSAANGT
+643 GEPVSA
-653 AAEVNTQNDAPVDPK
+653 DHS
-668 KAAIA
+668 A
-673 AAIARAKAKKL
+673 AADA
-684 AQQSDSAEGDL
+684 G
-695 TANADT
+695 
-701 SETAATQS
+701 TQG
-709 DAPSAA
+709 DAPS
-715 SEAIDPKKAAIAA
+715 
-728 AIARAKAKKLAQQGE
+728 
-743 SAGAEDAQSEPA
+743 
-755 ASAQTCDVA
+755 
-764 LAKSEVTTSHSDT
+764 

-790 AAAIARAKAKKLAQ
+790 AAAIARAKAKKAAQ
-804 QGESAGAEGAQSEPA
+804 QGDSAEGDLTATAGTSETAATQSDAPSA
-819 ARVETRDV
+819 A
-827 AVAKSEV
+827 SEV
-834 TTSQSDTAASEAVDP
+834 VDPKKAAIAAAIARAKAKKAAQQGDSAEGVLTATAGTSETAATQSDEPSAVSEAVDP

-855 AAIARAKAKKL
+855 AAIARAKAKKA
-866 AQQSAN
+866 AQQA
-872 TSAEVENADAEVESA
+872 AE
-887 ATQVDRAG
+887 QG
-895 TEGERAPAEPMQSDA
+895 EPMQEAEGSQGEQA
-910 ASSEQPLAVTAA
+910 LAEPVSEAVA
-922 PEASAPAADAPVDP
+922 ESAVAEVSVDP

-945 ARAKAKKLAAEA
+945 ARAKAKKLAADA
-957 ARAAETAAEDAPS
+957 ARASGATPDEGSSSDAEP
-970 ADRTIT
+970 R
-976 R
+976 

>member
-545 AAKQAESANS
+545 AAKLAESANS
-555 DTAAAAPQSAEAI
+555 DTAAAAPQSAEAV

-593 AGDSA
+593 AGD
-598 EPVAAE
+598 
-604 TAAAPAVVDA
+604 APAADSVAESQPAADA
-614 DQQKAEVDP
+614 DP

-643 GEPVSAANGT
+643 GEPVSA
-653 AAEVNTQNDAPVDPK
+653 DHS
-668 KAAIA
+668 A
-673 AAIARAKAKKL
+673 AADA
-684 AQQSDSAEGDL
+684 G
-695 TANADT
+695 
-701 SETAATQS
+701 TQG
-709 DAPSAA
+709 DAPS
-715 SEAIDPKKAAIAA
+715 
-728 AIARAKAKKLAQQGE
+728 
-743 SAGAEDAQSEPA
+743 
-755 ASAQTCDVA
+755 
-764 LAKSEVTTSHSDT
+764 

-790 AAAIARAKAKKLAQ
+790 AAAIARAKAKKAAQQGDSAEGDLTATEGTSNTAATQSDAPSAASEAVDPKKAAIAAAIARAKAKKAAQ

-819 ARVETRDV
+819 ASAQTRDV
-827 AVAKSEV
+827 ALAKSEV

-866 AQQSAN
+866 AQQSAS
-872 TSAEVENADAEVESA
+872 TSADVASPSAEVESA
-887 ATQVDRAG
+887 ATQVDRAE
-895 TEGERAPAEPMQSDA
+895 TEGERAPAEPMQSDG

-957 ARAAETAAEDAPS
+957 ARATETAAEDAPS
-970 ADRTIT
+970 ADRTTT

>member
-510 DAPITAIAAT
+510 DAPITAITAT

-545 AAKQAESANS
+545 AAKLAESANS
-555 DTAAAAPQSAEAI
+555 DTAAAAQPAEAV

-593 AGDSA
+593 AGESA
-598 EPVAAE
+598 EPVTAE
-604 TAAAPAVVDA
+604 AVAAPAVDA

-643 GEPVSAANGT
+643 GEPVSAANSAT
-653 AAEVNTQNDAPVDPK
+653 TDADTQSDTPADPK

-684 AQQSDSAEGDL
+684 AQQGNSAEGDL
-695 TANADT
+695 TANAGT
-701 SETAATQS
+701 SESAATQS
-709 DAPSAA
+709 TAPSAA
-715 SEAIDPKKAAIAA
+715 SEAVDPKKAAIAA

-755 ASAQTCDVA
+755 ASAQTRD
-764 LAKSEVTTSHSDT
+764 DT
-777 AASEAVDPKKAAI
+777 
-790 AAAIARAKAKKLAQ
+790 
-804 QGESAGAEGAQSEPA
+804 
-819 ARVETRDV
+819 
-827 AVAKSEV
+827 VAKGEV
-834 TTSQSDTAASEAVDP
+834 TTSQSDTAASEVVDP

-866 AQQSAN
+866 AQQSAS
-872 TSAEVENADAEVESA
+872 TG
-887 ATQVDRAG
+887 TQVDRAG
-895 TEGERAPAEPMQSDA
+895 TEGERAPVEPMQSDA
-910 ASSEQPLAVTAA
+910 ASREQPLAVTAA
-922 PEASAPAADAPVDP
+922 PEANSPAADAPVDP

-970 ADRTIT
+970 ADRTTT

>member
-230 TDEDVLVKTVP
+230 TDPDVLVKTVP

-302 DSFKKPGNA
+302 DSFKQPGNA

-545 AAKQAESANS
+545 AAKLAESANS
-555 DTAAAAPQSAEAI
+555 DTAAAAPQSTEAV

-598 EPVAAE
+598 EPVTAE
-604 TAAAPAVVDA
+604 AVAAPAVDA

-638 KAEAS
+638 KAEAN

-673 AAIARAKAKKL
+673 AAIARAKAKKA
-684 AQQSDSAEGDL
+684 AQQGDSAEGDL
-695 TANADT
+695 TANAGT
-701 SETAATQS
+701 SESAATQS
-709 DAPSAA
+709 DEPSAA
-715 SEAIDPKKAAIAA
+715 SEAVDPKKAAIAA

-755 ASAQTCDVA
+755 ASAQTRDDTVA
-764 LAKSEVTTSHSDT
+764 KGEVTTSHSDT

-804 QGESAGAEGAQSEPA
+804 QSERIGAEVESAGAEGE
-819 ARVETRDV
+819 RV
-827 AVAKSEV
+827 S
-834 TTSQSDTAASEAVDP
+834 
-849 KKAAIA
+849 
-855 AAIARAKAKKL
+855 
-866 AQQSAN
+866 
-872 TSAEVENADAEVESA
+872 
-887 ATQVDRAG
+887 
-895 TEGERAPAEPMQSDA
+895 AEPMQSDA

-957 ARAAETAAEDAPS
+957 ARGAETAAEDAPS
-970 ADRTIT
+970 ADRTTT

>member
-29 SSQSPVVDAGLPPRL
+29 SSQSPAVDAGLPPRL

-73 RYAKGRVVPVHAS
+73 RYAKGRIVPVHAS

-120 GERNGKADYW
+120 GERTGKADYW

-510 DAPITAIAAT
+510 DAPITAITAT

-545 AAKQAESANS
+545 AAKLAESANS
-555 DTAAAAPQSAEAI
+555 DTAAAAPQSAEAV

-593 AGDSA
+593 AGESA
-598 EPVAAE
+598 EPVTAE
-604 TAAAPAVVDA
+604 TTAAPAVDA

-638 KAEAS
+638 KAEAN
-643 GEPVSAANGT
+643 GEPVSAAKGT
-653 AAEVNTQNDAPVDPK
+653 AAEADIQSDAPVDPK

-684 AQQSDSAEGDL
+684 AQQGDSAEGDL
-695 TANADT
+695 TANAGT
-701 SETAATQS
+701 SESAATQS
-709 DAPSAA
+709 DAPS
-715 SEAIDPKKAAIAA
+715 
-728 AIARAKAKKLAQQGE
+728 
-743 SAGAEDAQSEPA
+743 
-755 ASAQTCDVA
+755 
-764 LAKSEVTTSHSDT
+764 

-804 QGESAGAEGAQSEPA
+804 QGESAGAEGTQGELSASA
-819 ARVETRDV
+819 ETRDV
-827 AVAKSEV
+827 ALAKSEV
-834 TTSQSDTAASEAVDP
+834 TTSQSDTAESEAVDP

-866 AQQSAN
+866 AQQSAS
-872 TSAEVENADAEVESA
+872 TSAEVESAGTQVES
-887 ATQVDRAG
+887 AG
-895 TEGERAPAEPMQSDA
+895 TEGERAPAEPMQTDA

-957 ARAAETAAEDAPS
+957 ARAAESAAEDVPS
-970 ADRTIT
+970 ADRTTT

>member
-1 MHSLL
+1 MQHLL

-14 WDFHGGIHPADNKLQ
+14 WDFHGGIHPPENKHQ
-29 SSQSPVVDAGLPPRL
+29 SSLTPVVDAGLPPQL
-44 IIPLR
+44 IIPVR

-54 AGDLLV
+54 AGELLV
-60 QVGDK
+60 RVGDK

-73 RYAKGRVVPVHAS
+73 RFDKGRIVPVHAS
-86 TSGTITEIGNHTV
+86 TSGTITAIEQHTV
-99 AHPSGLGDLCVIL
+99 AHPSGLDDLCILL
-112 TPDGEDEW
+112 TPDGDDAW
-120 GERNGKADYW
+120 GERTPQPDYW

-142 QAGVAGLGGAVF
+142 QAGIAGLGGAVF

-178 PYITTDDRLMQQ
+178 PYITTDDRLMQE

-216 DNKPE
+216 DNKPA
-221 AIEQLTRHA
+221 AIEALTRHA
-230 TDEDVLVKTVP
+230 SDADVLVKSVP

-267 VDIGIMVLNVATVF
+267 VDMGIMVLNVATVF

-302 DSFKKPGNA
+302 DAFKKPGNA

-324 RFELQPEAEQRVIMG
+324 RFELQPEADQRVIMG

-354 VKATNCLLA
+354 VKATNCLLS
-363 PTQAELPAPGPE
+363 PTRAELPPPGPE
-375 QPCIRC
+375 QACIRC

-399 YSRAKEYDKAEKLNL
+399 YSRVKEYDKAEKLNL
-414 MDCIECGAC
+414 FDCIECGAC

-484 QRRQTMTAAGGEDP
+484 QRRQAMTTAGGEDP

-510 DAPITAIAAT
+510 ETAQVAVSEPA
-520 AEGLP
+520 P
-525 DNSAV
+525 DNEAM
-530 IAAREARKREAEARR
+530 IAAREARKQEAIARR
-545 AAKQAESANS
+545 AAKAANGEGNGLADTPALGEQHPKAEL
-555 DTAAAAPQSAEAI
+555 
-568 DPASDPKKAAIA
+568 DPKKAAIA

-588 KKAAQ
+588 KKAALAQ
-593 AGDSA
+593 GDGPVVAG
-598 EPVAAE
+598 E
-604 TAAAPAVVDA
+604 TSVNTTDNAIEAPAAASEPA
-614 DQQKAEVDP
+614 AEVDP

-638 KAEAS
+638 KASQAQGDGPVVAGETSVNTTDNAVEAPAAAS
-643 GEPVSAANGT
+643 GP
-653 AAEVNTQNDAPVDPK
+653 AAEVDPKKAAIAAAIARAKAKKAAQAQGDAPLDAGGISANTSDTATAEAPAAASGPAAEVDPKKAAIAAAIARAKAKKAAQAQGDGPVVAGDTSVNTSEHAVEAPAAASEPAAEVDPKKAAIAAAIARAKAKKAAQAQGDGPVVAGDTSVNTSEHAVEAPAAASEPAAEVDPKKAAIAAAIARAKAKKAAQAQGDGPVVAGETSVNTTDNAVEAPAAASGPAAEVDPK

-684 AQQSDSAEGDL
+684 AAE
-695 TANADT
+695 
-701 SETAATQS
+701 
-709 DAPSAA
+709 
-715 SEAIDPKKAAIAA
+715 
-728 AIARAKAKKLAQQGE
+728 
-743 SAGAEDAQSEPA
+743 
-755 ASAQTCDVA
+755 
-764 LAKSEVTTSHSDT
+764 
-777 AASEAVDPKKAAI
+777 
-790 AAAIARAKAKKLAQ
+790 
-804 QGESAGAEGAQSEPA
+804 
-819 ARVETRDV
+819 
-827 AVAKSEV
+827 
-834 TTSQSDTAASEAVDP
+834 
-849 KKAAIA
+849 
-855 AAIARAKAKKL
+855 
-866 AQQSAN
+866 
-872 TSAEVENADAEVESA
+872 
-887 ATQVDRAG
+887 
-895 TEGERAPAEPMQSDA
+895 A
-910 ASSEQPLAVTAA
+910 ASS
-922 PEASAPAADAPVDP
+922 
-936 KKAAIAAAV
+936 
-945 ARAKAKKLAAEA
+945 
-957 ARAAETAAEDAPS
+957 PS
-970 ADRTIT
+970 TDKSH
-976 R
+976 

>member
-363 PTQAELPAPGPE
+363 PMQAELPAPGPE

-545 AAKQAESANS
+545 AAKLAESANS
-555 DTAAAAPQSAEAI
+555 DTAAAAQPAEAV

-598 EPVAAE
+598 EPVTAE
-604 TAAAPAVVDA
+604 AVAAPAVDA

-643 GEPVSAANGT
+643 GEPVSTANGT
-653 AAEVNTQNDAPVDPK
+653 AAEADIQSDAPVDPK

-684 AQQSDSAEGDL
+684 AQQSDSPEGDL
-695 TANADT
+695 TANAGT
-701 SETAATQS
+701 SESAATQS
-709 DAPSAA
+709 TAPS
-715 SEAIDPKKAAIAA
+715 
-728 AIARAKAKKLAQQGE
+728 
-743 SAGAEDAQSEPA
+743 
-755 ASAQTCDVA
+755 
-764 LAKSEVTTSHSDT
+764 

-804 QGESAGAEGAQSEPA
+804 QGAGAEGAQSEPA
-819 ARVETRDV
+819 ASAQTRDDT
-827 AVAKSEV
+827 VAKSEV

-866 AQQSAN
+866 AQQG
-872 TSAEVENADAEVESA
+872 ESA
-887 ATQVDRAG
+887 GA
-895 TEGERAPAEPMQSDA
+895 EGERAPAEPMQNDA
-910 ASSEQPLAVTAA
+910 ASSEQPLAVTAV
-922 PEASAPAADAPVDP
+922 PEANAPAADAPVDP

-957 ARAAETAAEDAPS
+957 ARAAGTAAEDAPS
-970 ADRTIT
+970 ADRTTT

>member
-54 AGDLLV
+54 VGDLLV

-73 RYAKGRVVPVHAS
+73 RYAKGRIVPVHAS

-120 GERNGKADYW
+120 GERNSKPDYW

-545 AAKQAESANS
+545 AAKLAESANS
-555 DTAAAAPQSAEAI
+555 ETAAAAQPAEAV

-598 EPVAAE
+598 EPVTAE
-604 TAAAPAVVDA
+604 AVAAPAVDA

-643 GEPVSAANGT
+643 GEPVCTDHSVT
-653 AAEVNTQNDAPVDPK
+653 AEADTPSDAPTDPK

-695 TANADT
+695 TANAGT
-701 SETAATQS
+701 SEAVATEN
-709 DAPSAA
+709 
-715 SEAIDPKKAAIAA
+715 EAVDPKKAAIAA

-743 SAGAEDAQSEPA
+743 SVGAEGAQSEPT
-755 ASAQTCDVA
+755 ASAQTRDVA
-764 LAKSEVTTSHSDT
+764 VAKSEVNTSQSDT
-777 AASEAVDPKKAAI
+777 AESEAVDPKKAAI

-804 QGESAGAEGAQSEPA
+804 QGESAGAE
-819 ARVETRDV
+819 V
-827 AVAKSEV
+827 A
-834 TTSQSDTAASEAVDP
+834 
-849 KKAAIA
+849 
-855 AAIARAKAKKL
+855 
-866 AQQSAN
+866 SAG
-872 TSAEVENADAEVESA
+872 
-887 ATQVDRAG
+887 TQVDRAG

-910 ASSEQPLAVTAA
+910 TSSEQPLAVAEA

-970 ADRTIT
+970 ADRTTT